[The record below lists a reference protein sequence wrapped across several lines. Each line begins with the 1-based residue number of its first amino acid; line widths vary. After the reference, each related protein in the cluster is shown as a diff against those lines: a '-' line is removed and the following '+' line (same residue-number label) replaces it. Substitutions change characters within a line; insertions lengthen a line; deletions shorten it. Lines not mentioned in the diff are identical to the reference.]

1 MAESPTFE
9 SSGGGCAP
17 DDEHVDDVPSVAEH
31 KSGSSS
37 ARNLLE
43 QSGEELTKAGASIFV
58 NMLPVNVRAE
68 AETVLDVQTNDRERH
83 IAATNMLAGIP
94 EAEEEEKVEEAPKM
108 SVSMVE
114 AFMLGKTI

>member
-1 MAESPTFE
+1 
-9 SSGGGCAP
+9 
-17 DDEHVDDVPSVAEH
+17 
-31 KSGSSS
+31 
-37 ARNLLE
+37 
-43 QSGEELTKAGASIFV
+43 
-58 NMLPVNVRAE
+58 MLPVNVRAE